1 MNQVLKCKIRKH
13 KIHRR
18 KQAQTA
24 FDLHCSIIFIF
35 LDLSPMERET
45 EPKINKR
52 ELIKLKTLNSKGNQ
66 QNEKT
71 VYEWEK
77 IFSNDITNME

>member
-18 KQAQTA
+18 KQVQTA

-45 EPKINKR
+45 EPKINKQ
-52 ELIKLKTLNSKGNQ
+52 ELIKLKTFGQ
-66 QNEKT
+66 QR
-71 VYEWEK
+71 
-77 IFSNDITNME
+77 